1 MLRDGNGQ
9 PQMLVEIAVRP
20 LAVQVGQPRVV
31 RTGARDQHVVD
42 RPWQVAEEPV
52 EGGRIGGVEGRRA
65 QRADF
70 LSGVL
75 KPLGIAAGQ
84 DDIGALG
91 AGAAGGLEPDA
102 GAAADHHDGL
112 PGQFRFALGDSDS
125 GMSSHA

>member
-52 EGGRIGGVEGRRA
+52 EGGRI
-65 QRADF
+65 
-70 LSGVL
+70 
-75 KPLGIAAGQ
+75 
-84 DDIGALG
+84 
-91 AGAAGGLEPDA
+91 
-102 GAAADHHDGL
+102 
-112 PGQFRFALGDSDS
+112 S